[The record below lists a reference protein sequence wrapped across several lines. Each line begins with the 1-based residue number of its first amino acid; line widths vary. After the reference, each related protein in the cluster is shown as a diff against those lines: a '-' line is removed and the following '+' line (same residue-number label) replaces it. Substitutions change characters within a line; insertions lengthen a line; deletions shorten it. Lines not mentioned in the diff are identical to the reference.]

1 MNETITAQQ
10 EIEEIIRF
18 KLNQVSVSRIEELKL
33 KSRCSDFYELI
44 SSCIGTLEIF
54 LKERIKDRVFVTLGE
69 SYISDIDNWDKKV
82 WMFDIEFLN
91 KKLEV
96 HAKHLEVLQQS
107 RFDEPDYNL
116 DVIKELLGKDNYED
130 LVVNSIVLVEWVVT
144 EIGEG
149 RIIGSVN
156 QDEVDN
162 MDSSHWRI
170 LVLYTTNSDFA
181 DYKYSWDD

>member
-10 EIEEIIRF
+10 EIEEITGF
-18 KLNQVSVSRIEELKL
+18 KLNQDSVSRIEELKL

-54 LKERIKDRVFVTLGE
+54 LKERTKDRVFVTLHE
-69 SYISDIDNWDKKV
+69 DYISDLDNWDKKV

-107 RFDEPDYNL
+107 RFDEPNYNL

-130 LVVNSIVLVEWVVT
+130 LVINSIVLVEWVAA
-144 EIGEG
+144 EINEG
-149 RIIGSVN
+149 RIIGSVMK
-156 QDEVDN
+156 DEVEN
-162 MDSSHWRI
+162 MDSSIWRI
-170 LVLYTTNSDFA
+170 LVLYTNKSDLY